1 MYLYVSPIW
10 KAPKWHHCFLFE
22 SNTIGSIPVFSLW
35 CLWLPSLM
43 VRSLPLLFSMS
54 ASFTSLSAYTDS
66 LQRCCAPISRQHKL
80 SEPGEQGMLKQT
92 QTSFLLTKGFPSWVF
107 PSLDVRRM
115 IKKKKVPRGHMQR
128 KDCRHTLTNILL
140 PAFYWILC
148 GVGGR
153 YENCWCAVSLGLPYI
168 GLEKIP
174 QFLPFCDYMCCW
186 CREQGEQN
194 LEVGF
199 LSSSVTPSSWP
210 LEARALDDLLKPT
223 GWQALRVCCMAA
235 PGQGAFS
242 QAELGEALE

>member
-1 MYLYVSPIW
+1 MESP
-10 KAPKWHHCFLFE
+10 KVTPL
-22 SNTIGSIPVFSLW
+22 FSLW
-35 CLWLPSLM
+35 VEHNRVYSSFLPLMPVMPSLM

-80 SEPGEQGMLKQT
+80 SEPGEEGMLKQT

-115 IKKKKVPRGHMQR
+115 IKKKKSPEAICRGRTVDTHW
-128 KDCRHTLTNILL
+128 LTFCFLL
-140 PAFYWILC
+140 FIGFYVGW
-148 GVGGR
+148 GGR
-153 YENCWCAVSLGLPYI
+153 HENCWCAVSLGLPYT